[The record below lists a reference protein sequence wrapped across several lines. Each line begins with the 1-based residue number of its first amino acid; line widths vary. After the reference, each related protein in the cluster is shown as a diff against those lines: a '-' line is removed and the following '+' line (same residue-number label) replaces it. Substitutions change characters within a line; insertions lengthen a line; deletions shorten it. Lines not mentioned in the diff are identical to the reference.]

1 MEKREPLNPI
11 GGDINWCSYCGKHG
25 DAFQKLKTV
34 LHDPA
39 TPLLG
44 IYPKKQKQ
52 TQNDMCTPMFVTGLF
67 IKAKAWKHPT
77 SPSVDEW
84 IKKLQF
90 LYAVG

>member
-1 MEKREPLNPI
+1 
-11 GGDINWCSYCGKHG
+11 
-25 DAFQKLKTV
+25 
-34 LHDPA
+34 
-39 TPLLG
+39 
-44 IYPKKQKQ
+44 
-52 TQNDMCTPMFVTGLF
+52 MFVTGLF